1 MRAIFSILGL
11 LAVVAVVGVLAK
23 KQLTSAGSTAAA
35 PAAATGG
42 VVVPTG
48 TPKQQL
54 DQVKQSL
61 DVAAQPRAIPDETK

>member
-11 LAVVAVVGVLAK
+11 LVVVAVVGVLAK
-23 KQLTSAGSTAAA
+23 KQLTSTGSTAAA

-42 VVVPTG
+42 VVVPMG